1 MTTKRE
7 KILVFRRGSLGD
19 GVLSLPALHALDHLF
34 QSVEMRVLTNSPVD
48 SRMAPMQDLLGGNSL
63 VSGFFVFPARE
74 RGAATW
80 WDLARQIRAWGPK
93 HVAYLSEPSRPLA
106 LAREAVFFALC
117 GVRHFIGLPFGPDL
131 RTYRRLGERLWES
144 EAQRLL
150 RATGAESPPR
160 RPWDMKFGVAEG
172 AEAAALVRGWAGRSR
187 FIVACAGGKRA
198 DQDWGDANWR
208 AVLGA
213 LSERHPDLGLAFVG
227 ATEEAERADRLAADW
242 RGPTLNLC
250 GRTAPRV
257 AGLVMRRALFY
268 LGHDSGPMHLAALV
282 GIPCVA
288 VINARA
294 KPGVW
299 FPQGDGHTVFYPWD
313 LADSVPATAGFRDG
327 GTTISTI
334 PPGPVAEACLAA
346 LGGTEKMEES

>member
-1 MTTKRE
+1 MAATD

-19 GVLSLPALHALDHLF
+19 GVLSLPALHALAARF
-34 QSVEMRVLTNSPVD
+34 PGAEMRILTNSPVD
-48 SRMAPMQDLLGGNSL
+48 ARMAPMQDLLGGTGL
-63 VSGFFVFPARE
+63 VAGFFVFPARG
-74 RGAATW
+74 RSAATW
-80 WDLARQIRAWGPK
+80 LDLARQIRAWGPNR
-93 HVAYLSEPSRPLA
+93 VAYLSEPSRPLA

-117 GVRHFIGLPFGPDL
+117 GVRHFICLPFGPDL

-150 RATGAESPPR
+150 RVTGTTVPPADAWDAGFSAAE
-160 RPWDMKFGVAEG
+160 E
-172 AEAAALVRGWAGRSR
+172 AEAEALLAGWPGRPR

-213 LSERHPDLGLAFVG
+213 LGERHPDLGLAFVG

-250 GRTAPRV
+250 GRTAPRF

-282 GIPCVA
+282 GIPCIA

-313 LADSVPATAGFRDG
+313 LADRVPATAGFRDG

-346 LGGTEKMEES
+346 LGGTEKMKLS